1 MKYSDETIE
10 SVRVTLLR
18 SPARE
23 RLITLSNQALRETA
37 KQILE
42 ALESTDDMKAL
53 RADAESHRMRMKNCD
68 CQQEGLC
75 HYCRTGEER
84 GA

>member
-1 MKYSDETIE
+1 MKDETIE
-10 SVRVTLLR
+10 AMVLGMAGHGSIWQTVED
-18 SPARE
+18 SARAA
-23 RLITLSNQALRETA
+23 IN
-37 KQILE
+37 